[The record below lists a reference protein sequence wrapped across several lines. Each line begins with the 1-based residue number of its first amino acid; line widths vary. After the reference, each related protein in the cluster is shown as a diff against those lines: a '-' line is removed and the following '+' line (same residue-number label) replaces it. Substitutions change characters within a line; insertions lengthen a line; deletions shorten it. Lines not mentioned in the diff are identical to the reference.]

1 MNGSLASVFV
11 EKSDKKK
18 AILKPSHHLI
28 EVEVTLI
35 VVNIKI
41 NNNTLESQK
50 VERETEVWSKI
61 LGFQQKQVP
70 QRKHIVPHLLLVHRR
85 FDRLESVNFYFFI
98 YFFSLLIREQ
108 QIITSLHQIQ
118 KTNYGIY

>member
-1 MNGSLASVFV
+1 MNGSLAFAFV

-18 AILKPSHHLI
+18 AIQKPSHHLL

-35 VVNIKI
+35 VSNNKI
-41 NNNTLESQK
+41 NNNKLESQK
-50 VERETEVWSKI
+50 VGRETVVWSKI

-85 FDRLESVNFYFFI
+85 FDRFITWNRKTFIYLFLFFI
-98 YFFSLLIREQ
+98 
-108 QIITSLHQIQ
+108 H
-118 KTNYGIY
+118 